1 MTATVPLQ
9 SQVKAEFRGG
19 SFISD
24 DPKTRGEAIETVK
37 TESNCFCTRSSGTNR
52 VNVRPGRDGFD
63 YAFQVDY
70 NDGGLEETWKPL
82 SKLELIGLNNGRYRL
97 QDERATELV
106 VSKQARRRRSCSAEE
121 VGLPGVFGALFDSG
135 HTIWGCENMAEVIA
149 LLNHSN
155 RLVHVHF
162 K

>member
-1 MTATVPLQ
+1 MFGL
-9 SQVKAEFRGG
+9 
-19 SFISD
+19 
-24 DPKTRGEAIETVK
+24 
-37 TESNCFCTRSSGTNR
+37 
-52 VNVRPGRDGFD
+52 GRDGFD

-70 NDGGLEETWKPL
+70 DEAWKRL
-82 SKLELIGLNNGRYRL
+82 VEAFKQIGAYRPEIMVGIGYKIREPRNWLFLNSAAKTIL
-97 QDERATELV
+97 L
-106 VSKQARRRRSCSAEE
+106 AEE
-121 VGLPGVFGALFDSG
+121 VGLPNIGALFDSG